1 MKIKYNDKQKN
12 NNWKKR
18 VFVSYLSLQAESIEK
33 LRLKRVI
40 AVRGKVFYIWFGI
53 LFFSL
58 TGRRSYSECG

>member
-12 NNWKKR
+12 NNWKKG
-18 VFVSYLSLQAESIEK
+18 FCSYLSLQAESIDK

-40 AVRGKVFYIWFGI
+40 AVRSKVFYIWFGI